1 KGQIFQ
7 SAALL
12 LGGAS
17 VFCGYETYQGNE
29 KFYSNILMPTVHA
42 LFGPEMAHNLAIKAL
57 SYGVVPK
64 KQKQEFDRLP
74 CKVFGLEFSN
84 PVGIAAGFDKH
95 VEAVGGLNKLGF
107 GFVEVGSI
115 TPLPQD
121 GNDKPRVFRLPK
133 DKAVINRYGF
143 NSCGHQDAVTRL
155 SKNISGE
162 TILGV
167 NLGKNKE
174 SLDATKDYT
183 EGVLKLG
190 TYADYIVINV
200 SSPNTPGLRSLQGRD
215 KLKNLCTAVVAAKNQ
230 LPNKPPILVK
240 IAPDLTDHDKV
251 DIAHVVVQS
260 KVDGLIVSNTSI
272 ARPES
277 LESSNKTERGGLSGE
292 PVREMSTKLVA
303 DMYKL
308 THGNS
313 GATNLIELLMEA
325 KVTENVLFVGKVP
338 IVGVGGIWNG
348 KDAYEKIRAG
358 ASLVQIYTSLIYE
371 GPPVVNKIKR
381 ELNELLE
388 INGFSNVS
396 DAIGVDHK

>member
-1 KGQIFQ
+1 
-7 SAALL
+7 
-12 LGGAS
+12 
-17 VFCGYETYQGNE
+17 
-29 KFYSNILMPTVHA
+29 NILMPTVHA

-215 KLKNLCTAVVAAKNQ
+215 KLKNLCTAVSFFNLESLRSDADWAHMVVAAKNQ

-308 THGNS
+308 THG
-313 GATNLIELLMEA
+313 
-325 KVTENVLFVGKVP
+325 KVP

>member
-1 KGQIFQ
+1 MAKGQIFQ

-251 DIAHVVVQS
+251 DIAHVVVQVN

-308 THGNS
+308 TH
-313 GATNLIELLMEA
+313 
-325 KVTENVLFVGKVP
+325 GKVP